1 MNRLKPKK
9 DNIRIENKI
18 SKGVK
23 NLSRLKKENEDIRDI
38 RNLFE

>member
-1 MNRLKPKK
+1 MNRLRPKK

-18 SKGVK
+18 SKALK
-23 NLSRLKKENEDIRDI
+23 NFFRLKKENEDIRDI